1 MASPSASFEVQ
12 IYKVDHW
19 VLDTRFGIE
28 AEALSYARRVLS
40 GGKIEGV
47 RVVRDW
53 RRPDGRHVETEIHV
67 EFRPLSKA
75 VAVVPLDEPPPVCL
89 TLADCY
95 GVQSRMVMNRV
106 LRNYVERAVV
116 TPTEV
121 LHNHAEL
128 TRLLG
133 TDSLVPSAVGR
144 VAALQAEKTGVDGR
158 TRREA
163 LNGLVHA
170 VTDRVRRAT
179 TRRDLPAI
187 TATGFR
193 PMFDA
198 LNSGLPAE
206 ERDFLAR
213 VVLSRE
219 LVQMRNWLAKLDFLG
234 ELVREDGGLS
244 DEPLMVLDGVIAD
257 VMGAPS
263 VAQELL
269 GIQGSLA
276 EALCNLIDLSRGR
289 LDPAKRAEDDRAVHL
304 NELLAFHDLDETRLV
319 ILDLVRRQLK
329 GTQPLY
335 RHDPGM
341 EQNAFLE
348 VLKRV
353 LTPDGIVGGGP
364 MAEALVLRFLRF
376 LEAGG
381 ATGRRQAIGEVTSR
395 IPDAK
400 DRVRFLIAL
409 ADSDLGRQHADDIGG
424 ALTTLTGDPA
434 EFDRFVDPR
443 LPVKDNLEALTR
455 LFCQVADSP
464 LPEERRRRFA
474 DNLDHTLVAYILHSR
489 VVEQLDNP
497 DDPLRQRANR
507 LIALCA
513 PGTLRSR
520 RALDLVRRRVVD
532 HLRQPN
538 FERKYIEGLPD
549 RLQQQLA
556 LREFYRLL
564 GEAGFT

>member
-1 MASPSASFEVQ
+1 MAAASASFEVQ

-19 VLDTRFGIE
+19 VLDTRFDIE
-28 AEALSYARRVLS
+28 AEALSYARRILS

-53 RRPDGRHVETEIHV
+53 RRPDGRHVETEIHA
-67 EFRPLSKA
+67 EFRAVSRTVA
-75 VAVVPLDEPPPVCL
+75 VAPLDEAPPVC
-89 TLADCY
+89 TTVGDVY
-95 GVQSRMVMNRV
+95 GVQSRMAINRL

-133 TDSLVPSAVGR
+133 IDGLVTGAVGR
-144 VAALQAEKTGVDGR
+144 VAVLQAEQGAGDGR
-158 TRREA
+158 SRREA
-163 LNGLVHA
+163 LNGLLESVR
-170 VTDRVRRAT
+170 DRAQRAA
-179 TRRDLPAI
+179 TRKDLPAI

-193 PMFDA
+193 PMFDQ
-198 LNSGLPAE
+198 LNSRLSAE

-234 ELVREDGGLS
+234 ELVREDGGLA
-244 DEPLMVLDGVIAD
+244 DEPLTVVDGVIAD

-269 GIQGSLA
+269 GMQGSLA
-276 EALCNLIDLSRGR
+276 EALCNLIDLARGR
-289 LDPAKRAEDDRAVHL
+289 LAPGGRAEDDRAVHL

-335 RHDPGM
+335 RHDPGK
-341 EQNAFLE
+341 EREAFQAVLE
-348 VLKRV
+348 RV
-353 LTPDGIVGGGP
+353 LSLDGIVGGGP
-364 MAEALVLRFLRF
+364 MAEALVLRCLRF
-376 LEAGG
+376 HEAGG
-381 ATGRRQAIGEVTSR
+381 ATGRRQAIAEVAAG
-395 IPDAK
+395 IPGAN

-409 ADSDLGRQHADDIGG
+409 AGTELGRQHADDIGA
-424 ALTTLTGDPA
+424 ALTALTGDPA
-434 EFDRFVDPR
+434 DFDRFIDRR
-443 LPVKDNLEALTR
+443 LPVKDNLETLT
-455 LFCQVADSP
+455 LLYCQIAEAP

-474 DNLDHTLVAYILHSR
+474 DNLDHMLVAYIIHSR
-489 VVEQLDNP
+489 VVEHLDNP
-497 DDPLRQRANR
+497 GDPLRHRANR
-507 LIALCA
+507 LIGLCA

-520 RALDLVRRRVVD
+520 RALDMVRRRVVD

-538 FERKYIEGLPD
+538 FEHKYVEDLPD
-549 RLQQQLA
+549 RTQRQLA